1 MAEFTYTALQTVA
14 SNQNVLFNETPIEGG
29 NCIIQR
35 EGSGLITLRGM
46 VRNNGGCNCGRKAR
60 YKVTFGANIAV
71 PTVGTSGAI
80 SLAIALNGESVPATQ
95 MIVTPAAVAEFFNA
109 GASIFV
115 EVPAGCCTQLSVK
128 NTSAQDVSVQ
138 NANIIVERVA

>member
-14 SNQNVLFNETPIEGG
+14 PNQNVLFSETPIKGG
-29 NCIIQR
+29 DCIIQR

-46 VRNNGGCNCGRKAR
+46 VRNTGGCNCGRKAR

-71 PTVGTSGAI
+71 PTGGTAGAI
-80 SLAIALNGESVPATQ
+80 SLAISLNGESVPATQ
-95 MIVTPAAVAEFFNA
+95 MIVTPAAVAEFFNL
-109 GASIFV
+109 GASINV
-115 EVPAGCCTQLSVK
+115 DVPAGCCTQLSVK
-128 NTSAQDVSVQ
+128 NTSTQDVSVQ